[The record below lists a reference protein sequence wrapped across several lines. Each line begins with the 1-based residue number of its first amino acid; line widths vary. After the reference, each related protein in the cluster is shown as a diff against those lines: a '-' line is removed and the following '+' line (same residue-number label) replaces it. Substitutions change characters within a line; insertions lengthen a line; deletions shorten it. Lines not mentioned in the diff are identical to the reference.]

1 QLNLLAFHRGR
12 VIGMQGIEA
21 EHFAERRTVSTGS
34 WLGRR
39 WQGRGFGTEMRSAVL
54 ELAFSGLG
62 AEVARSGAISGNPQ
76 SLGVSR
82 KLGYQVV
89 GSHTVSPGG
98 VAVEHT
104 DVELRRDGFRPPV
117 EVEIVALEPLLPSFG
132 AA

>member
-1 QLNLLAFHRGR
+1 
-12 VIGMQGIEA
+12 
-21 EHFAERRTVSTGS
+21 
-34 WLGRR
+34 
-39 WQGRGFGTEMRSAVL
+39 MRSAVL

-62 AEVARSGAISGNPQ
+62 ADVARSGAIAGNPQ

-89 GSHTVSPGG
+89 GSHTVSPRG

-104 DVELRRDGFRPPV
+104 DVELRRDTFRPPV
-117 EVEIVALEPLLPSFG
+117 EVEIVALEPLLPLFG